1 MTNTQPNA
9 ATQSRHRALVTGA
22 ASELGYEI
30 VLNLARDGYDIALTY
45 HETSLPD
52 DLLSHP
58 DVAGVNIIPIVME
71 LRAQDSVD
79 QGFDAAI
86 NALGGLDVLVN
97 NAGRPLLR
105 AAVDVTWDE
114 WDAVIDVNLKDA
126 YFLSC
131 RLARHCIDAGRPG
144 VIVNVASTHGM
155 TGFALRSVYGIS
167 KGGMIQMTRML
178 AIEWAASDVR
188 VNAVAPATVLTNSR
202 REMYKEPGVLE
213 SMRDRIPAK
222 RFIEPGEVAAAVRY
236 LASPDAASI
245 TGHTLVV
252 DGGLTAA

>member
-1 MTNTQPNA
+1 MTNTQPDA
-9 ATQSRHRALVTGA
+9 ATQSRRRALVTGA

-114 WDAVIDVNLKDA
+114 WDAVIDVNLKGA

-155 TGFALRSVYGIS
+155 TGFAKRSVYGIS

>member
-188 VNAVAPATVLTNSR
+188 INAVAPATVLTNSR